1 MEENRKVSDIE
12 ILEDAISSLSG
23 LSIPVDLVDSIGST
37 VLRVRNNLKVLL
49 DAVHKA
55 TAQKIMLESEPE
67 EAEPVPEAVA
77 EEIIGEENG

>member
-12 ILEDAISSLSG
+12 ILSLSG

-49 DAVHKA
+49 EEVRKA
-55 TAQKIMLESEPE
+55 TAQKIVLESEPE

-77 EEIIGEENG
+77 EEIVGEENG

>member
-12 ILEDAISSLSG
+12 ILEDAILSLSG

-49 DAVHKA
+49 EEVRKA
-55 TAQKIMLESEPE
+55 TAQKIVLESEPE

-77 EEIIGEENG
+77 EEIVGEENG